1 MYDHIAHISH
11 ISHID
16 IKKGFGMGL
25 HGEAGGESIH
35 KEFIAFQ
42 AISQNIRNPKKRLM
56 SIMKSHHTK
65 VLWEGGGSMNHWEC
79 LRPTWS

>member
-1 MYDHIAHISH
+1 MYDHIAH

-16 IKKGFGMGL
+16 IKKGFGMGP
-25 HGEAGGESIH
+25 HVEAGGESIH

-42 AISQNIRNPKKRLM
+42 AISQNIRNPEKRLR

-65 VLWEGGGSMNHWEC
+65 VSRRLQGHIIH
-79 LRPTWS
+79 PTKRIKYLSE